1 MIRTKTKKMNTRT
14 VQIFITDK
22 LKIGKNEDVY
32 SGEP

>member
-1 MIRTKTKKMNTRT
+1 MREVKPKNMNTRT

-22 LKIGKNEDVY
+22 LKIEKNEDVY

>member
-1 MIRTKTKKMNTRT
+1 MKKNKPKNMNTRT

-22 LKIGKNEDVY
+22 LKIRKNEDVY